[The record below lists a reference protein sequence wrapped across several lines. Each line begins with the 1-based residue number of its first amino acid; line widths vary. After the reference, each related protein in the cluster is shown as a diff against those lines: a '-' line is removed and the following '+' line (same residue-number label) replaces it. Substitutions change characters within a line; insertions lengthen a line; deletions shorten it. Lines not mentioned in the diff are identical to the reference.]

1 MTMLR
6 ANQVA
11 TLSDIEAMSRRAELA
26 IEQIRETLLSPDSIK
41 SAPIFNI
48 SQLEHFTQ
56 VDRNKINYAV
66 KKAEI
71 PAGAMPEGGGRRTW
85 TTGEVQQSVRHFR
98 PEIQRPKGVSAVTIA
113 VANFKGGVTKTTTAA
128 TLAQGLSL
136 RGKKVLLVDVD
147 AQASLTTLFGLL
159 PGVEINQPDTL
170 APLFA
175 GDEEDAQYAVR
186 KTYWPDLDLIP
197 AMTRLYAS
205 EFKLPS
211 RQKDEPG
218 FEFWRVLDRGLD
230 PLRDT
235 YDVIIIDTPPSLS
248 YTTINA
254 VMAAD
259 GLVVPVPP
267 STLDF
272 ASLSQFWS
280 LYLDIAHELNEL
292 RGEAKKFEFVDI
304 LASRVDANDTS
315 SRVVKTW
322 LREVY
327 AERVL
332 ATEIPR
338 TSVAGTASVGFGTV
352 YDLPKGS
359 TNSGT
364 YSRAFDAYDQFVNEV
379 DAQIQAVWVS
389 WSEA

>member
-1 MTMLR
+1 MLR
-6 ANQVA
+6 ANEQA
-11 TLSDIEAMSRRAELA
+11 SLEDIERMSLRAENMIA
-26 IEQIRETLLSPDSIK
+26 GIRGEILSPDSIK
-41 SAPIFNI
+41 TAPVFSI
-48 SQLEHFTQ
+48 SQLEHFTG
-56 VDRNKINYAV
+56 VERNKINYAV

-71 PAGAMPEGGGRRTW
+71 PEGTIPDGGGRRFW
-85 TTGEVQQSVRHFR
+85 TAAEVQQCVRHFR
-98 PEIQRPKGVSAVTIA
+98 PETQRPKDIAGVTIA

-136 RGKKVLLVDVD
+136 RGKKVLLVDLD

-159 PGVEINQPDTL
+159 PGVEIEKHHTL
-170 APLFA
+170 APLFE
-175 GDEEDAQYAVR
+175 GDEVDAQYAVR

-205 EFKLPS
+205 EFALPA
-211 RQKDEPG
+211 RQRKTPG
-218 FEFWRVLDRGLD
+218 FEFWRALDLGLD

-235 YDVIIIDTPPSLS
+235 YDAIVIDTPPSLS
-248 YTTINA
+248 YTTING

-272 ASLSQFWS
+272 ASLTQFWS
-280 LYLDIAHELNEL
+280 LYLDIAKEISEL
-292 RGEAKKFEFVDI
+292 RGDSKKFEFVDI
-304 LASRVDANDTS
+304 LASRVDSSDAS
-315 SRVVKTW
+315 SRIVKAW

-338 TSVAGTASVGFGTV
+338 TSIAGTASVGFGTV
-352 YDLPKGS
+352 YDLPRS
-359 TNSGT
+359 SASSGT
-364 YSRAFDAYDQFVNEV
+364 YARAFDAYEDFVAEV
-379 DAQIQAVWVS
+379 DAQIQGVWKS

>member
-1 MTMLR
+1 MLR
-6 ANQVA
+6 VNQQA
-11 TLSDIEAMSRRAELA
+11 SLADIEHMSKRAELA
-26 IEQIRETLLSPDSIK
+26 IEQIRETLLSPDSVK
-41 SAPIFNI
+41 SAPVFTI

-66 KKAEI
+66 KKNEI
-71 PAGAMPEGGGRRTW
+71 PTGTMPEGGGRRIW
-85 TTGEVQQSVRHFR
+85 TTADVQESVRHFR
-98 PEIQRPKGVSAVTIA
+98 PETLRPKGVSAVTIA

-136 RGKKVLLVDVD
+136 RGKKVLMVDVD

-175 GDEEDAQYAVR
+175 GEEADAQYAVR
-186 KTYWPDLDLIP
+186 KTYWPNLDLIP

-211 RQKDEPG
+211 RQKDTPG
-218 FEFWRVLDRGLD
+218 FEFWRVLDLGLD

-292 RGEAKKFEFVDI
+292 RGDAKKFEFINI
-304 LASRVDANDTS
+304 LASRVDANDSS

-352 YDLPKGS
+352 YDLPRGATS
-359 TNSGT
+359 SGT
-364 YSRAFDAYDQFVNEV
+364 YSRAFDAYEEFVNEV
-379 DAQIQAVWVS
+379 DAQIQSVWKT
-389 WSEA
+389 WSEE